1 MRPKV
6 SEKRAGIRGVAR
18 VLVKKAVKGPSPNPL
33 PRMIAGEGMK
43 RTRGKKSG
51 RCECG

>member
-1 MRPKV
+1 MRPRV
-6 SEKRAGIRGVAR
+6 SEKRADIGVAR
-18 VLVKKAVKGPSPNPL
+18 VLVKKAVKGPSPNPF